1 VTEFAVLNE
10 RSRHLNSVDTL
21 EKRIIL
27 QAALL
32 KKKNVS
38 SFKLEGVLKLIQNT
52 IRTTNIGEFIMQ
64 AKK

>member
-27 QAALL
+27 QAALF
-32 KKKNVS
+32 KKNNVS
-38 SFKLEGVLKLIQNT
+38 SFKLEGALKLIQNI
-52 IRTTNIGEFIMQ
+52 IRTTNIREFIMQ

>member
-32 KKKNVS
+32 KKKIVS
-38 SFKLEGVLKLIQNT
+38 SFKLEGALKLIQNT